1 MKQNNIRKTLKEHS
15 VIPVVS
21 FEKVADVEPTIN
33 LLIEKGIHCIEITLR
48 NDCAFECIEKALS
61 LKTEGFSIGIGTV
74 VSKSQIEKAT
84 ALGVHFMVSPGI
96 NEGLAEAFNS
106 SGIPFIPGVSTPSE
120 IILGIQLGWDTFKF
134 FPANL
139 FGGSKALKTYGNVF
153 PSIKFCPTGGI
164 SEETHESYLA
174 LNNVICVGGSWL
186 V

>member
-1 MKQNNIRKTLKEHS
+1 MKQNNIRKTLEEHS

-21 FEKVADVEPTIN
+21 FDQVADVEPTMN

-84 ALGVHFMVSPGI
+84 SLGVHFMVSPGI

-120 IILGIQLGWDTFKF
+120 IILGMQLGWDTFKF

-153 PSIKFCPTGGI
+153 PTIKFCPTGGI
-164 SEETHESYLA
+164 IEETHESYLA
-174 LNNVICVGGSWL
+174 LKNVICVGGSWL

>member
-1 MKQNNIRKTLKEHS
+1 MKQNNIRQTLEEHP

-21 FEKVADVEPTIN
+21 FDKVADVEPTIN

-48 NDCAFECIEKALS
+48 NDCAFECIEKAIA
-61 LKTEGFSIGIGTV
+61 LKKEAFSVGIGTV
-74 VSKSQIEKAT
+74 VSKEQIEKAT
-84 ALGVHFMVSPGI
+84 KLGVHFMVSPGI
-96 NEGLAEAFNS
+96 NQGLADAFDS
-106 SGIPFIPGVSTPSE
+106 SGTPFIPGVSTPSE
-120 IILGIQLGWDTFKF
+120 IILGMQLGWDTFKF

-164 SEETHESYLA
+164 SEETHSSYLA
-174 LNNVICVGGSWL
+174 LKNVISVGGSWL

>member
-1 MKQNNIRKTLKEHS
+1 MKQNNIRKTLQEHS

-21 FEKVADVEPTIN
+21 FDKVTDVEPTIN

-61 LKTEGFSIGIGTV
+61 LKTEGFSVGIGTV

-96 NEGLAEAFNS
+96 NEELAEAFNS
-106 SGIPFIPGVSTPSE
+106 SGIPFLPGVSTPSE

-174 LNNVICVGGSWL
+174 LKNVICVGGSWL

>member
-1 MKQNNIRKTLKEHS
+1 MKQNNIRKTLEEHS

-21 FEKVADVEPTIN
+21 FDKVADVEPTMN

-84 ALGVHFMVSPGI
+84 SLGVHFMVSPGI

-120 IILGIQLGWDTFKF
+120 IILGMQLGWDTFKF

-174 LNNVICVGGSWL
+174 LKNVICVGGSWL

>member
-1 MKQNNIRKTLKEHS
+1 MKQNNIRKTLEEHS

-21 FEKVADVEPTIN
+21 FDKVADVEPTMN

-61 LKTEGFSIGIGTV
+61 LKTEGFSVGIGTI

-96 NEGLAEAFNS
+96 NEELAEAFNS

-153 PSIKFCPTGGI
+153 PTIKFCPTGGI
-164 SEETHESYLA
+164 SEETHESYLD
-174 LNNVICVGGSWL
+174 LKNVICVGGSWL